1 MQYLPTEFLEQDT
14 NEMSFKAQDKKL
26 DNWSLFDV
34 LSSHR
39 RELMD
44 NVEKLARKVADGSG
58 EVKATKVLNLFHSLV
73 EVEKMIVASR
83 SYHSENYKNTKI
95 VFEESE

>member
-26 DNWSLFDV
+26 DNWGLFDV

-39 RELMD
+39 RELME
-44 NVEKLARKVADGSG
+44 NYENLARKVAEGS

-73 EVEKMIVASR
+73 EVEKMVVASR